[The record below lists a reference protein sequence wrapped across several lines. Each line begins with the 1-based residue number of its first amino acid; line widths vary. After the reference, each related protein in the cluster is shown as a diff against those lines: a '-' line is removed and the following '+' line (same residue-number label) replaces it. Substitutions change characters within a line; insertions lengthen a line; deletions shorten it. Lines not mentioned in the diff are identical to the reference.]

1 MAGTGSASAKVV
13 SQELQGRDDA
23 DFGLNLIPTRY
34 EPDVSKV
41 STWVELGLNVVQT
54 ELKLGLHLGQTWFK
68 RGLNLVQTLSK
79 LRLNLV

>member
-1 MAGTGSASAKVV
+1 MAGAGSASAEVV
-13 SQELQGRDDA
+13 SQELQGRDEA
-23 DFGLNLIPTRY
+23 NFGLNVIPTRY
-34 EPDVSKV
+34 ELDVSKV

-68 RGLNLVQTLSK
+68 RGLNLVKTLSK